1 VKGDIERSV
10 YYEGHGCQ
18 VTGRK
23 YGRFTMDV
31 LIHLGK
37 RLCIKLTGGVLDLI
51 GQVGFIWVVGGG
63 ESLKDI
69 RIGWGSTRN
78 DGVRGASS
86 IPEI

>member
-1 VKGDIERSV
+1 MKGYVKRSV
-10 YYEGHGCQ
+10 HYEGHGCQ

-31 LIHLGK
+31 LVYLGYG
-37 RLCIKLTGGVLDLI
+37 LSVGLTDSVLNLI
-51 GQVGFIWVVGGG
+51 RQVGFIWVINRDGKSI
-63 ESLKDI
+63 ENI
-69 RIGWGSTRN
+69 RGGSTRS